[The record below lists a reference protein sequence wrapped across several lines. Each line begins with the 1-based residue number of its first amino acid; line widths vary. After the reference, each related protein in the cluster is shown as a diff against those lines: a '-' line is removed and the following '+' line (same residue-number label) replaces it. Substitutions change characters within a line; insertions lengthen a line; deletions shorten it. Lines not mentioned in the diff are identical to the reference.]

1 MPYKKNKNKI
11 NLHGATQDTFIKK
24 NLCNYEK
31 KLFTTIKKKLLGPYW
46 DTFIKKNCFANK
58 KNCRHKYKIFLF
70 VTITFIC
77 NYL

>member
-46 DTFIKKNCFANK
+46 DTFIKKTVLQIERTVVTNI
-58 KNCRHKYKIFLF
+58 KYF
-70 VTITFIC
+70 
-77 NYL
+77 YL